1 MACYS
6 YWESLQYVS
15 TVGAVSGVSGLWHSK
30 ASWCRLLP
38 PPAPA
43 QPWLPATNAKSLS
56 GAYDVYLWTPPPQ
69 EPDSPMVCDGVN
81 TELVTMQ
88 CMQLA
93 SSVAG
98 GFRSCLR
105 QFRSCSGHVQ
115 VSSGHATD
123 KSPMCLPCDCTQG
136 VRQRR
141 RPASATATW
150 RYTSYQASHPF
161 LAHLVHPCHVTC
173 RPMQGQP
180 LTVHE

>member
-15 TVGAVSGVSGLWHSK
+15 TVGSVSGVSGLWHSK

-115 VSSGHATD
+115 VMFRSVQAMPLI
-123 KSPMCLPCDCTQG
+123 SPQCACPVTAHRAC
-136 VRQRR
+136 
-141 RPASATATW
+141 ASAAGPPLPQPPGATPHI
-150 RYTSYQASHPF
+150 RQATRF
-161 LAHLVHPCHVTC
+161 LRILCIHVTSHAAQC
-173 RPMQGQP
+173 KASR
-180 LTVHE
+180 